1 MRGKI
6 RGRREVEVNGW
17 VNIEETE
24 TIRKW
29 LRRLLFPTLPFT
41 LQFHPEIQCLQSSL
55 AQEGGANHWQ
65 LCITDLPK
73 TLKTLKGR
81 SKELPDVFEI
91 VLRPIW
97 WVAGCEQPSPP
108 LPPPMVGGVLTKSRA
123 AAASLALHQD
133 FFAPSKPYF
142 PISVQ
147 IIFLIWTENWNN
159 GISNSFNQHCTHLSS
174 VFVKAVNLIFT
185 FQTWSFWA
193 LLHKSFCQSKEQV
206 ELLNI
211 KSKYLLLLPVSDK
224 RKFTL

>member
-1 MRGKI
+1 M
-6 RGRREVEVNGW
+6 
-17 VNIEETE
+17 
-24 TIRKW
+24 
-29 LRRLLFPTLPFT
+29 L
-41 LQFHPEIQCLQSSL
+41 QCLQSSL
-55 AQEGGANHWQ
+55 ALDGGANHWQ
-65 LCITDLPK
+65 LCITDLQT
-73 TLKTLKGR
+73 TLKTWIGR
-81 SKELPDVFEI
+81 SKELLDVFEI

-97 WVAGCEQPSPP
+97 WAAGCEQPSPP
-108 LPPPMVGGVLTKSRA
+108 LPPPRVGGVLTKSSA

-206 ELLNI
+206 ELSNI
-211 KSKYLLLLPVSDK
+211 KSKDLLLLPRSDK

>member
-1 MRGKI
+1 M
-6 RGRREVEVNGW
+6 ED
-17 VNIEETE
+17 
-24 TIRKW
+24 
-29 LRRLLFPTLPFT
+29 
-41 LQFHPEIQCLQSSL
+41 LQKSFATFIQCLQSSL

-65 LCITDLPK
+65 HCITDLQK

-108 LPPPMVGGVLTKSRA
+108 LPPPRVGGVLSKSSA

-133 FFAPSKPYF
+133 FCAPSKPYF

-159 GISNSFNQHCTHLSS
+159 GIIVIHSTNTAH
-174 VFVKAVNLIFT
+174 I
-185 FQTWSFWA
+185 
-193 LLHKSFCQSKEQV
+193 
-206 ELLNI
+206 
-211 KSKYLLLLPVSDK
+211 YLLYLSKQWILFSHSKPDHFGHFYIRASVRAK
-224 RKFTL
+224 NKWNY

>member
-1 MRGKI
+1 MVLQLRHIGNIWAIYRHYVWKYI
-6 RGRREVEVNGW
+6 FYKYSVCSLVWHRREEQITG
-17 VNIEETE
+17 NIASQ
-24 TIRKW
+24 IFK
-29 LRRLLFPTLPFT
+29 
-41 LQFHPEIQCLQSSL
+41 
-55 AQEGGANHWQ
+55 Q
-65 LCITDLPK
+65 LSKLWK
-73 TLKTLKGR
+73 KGPR
-81 SKELPDVFEI
+81 SCQMYSK
-91 VLRPIW
+91 
-97 WVAGCEQPSPP
+97 QPSPP

-211 KSKYLLLLPVSDK
+211 KSKDLLLLPRSDK